1 MPSRIRQGQS
11 IATVDKE
18 RRIAAAMS
26 VSMRIANSVFGGKG
40 YRYWHF
46 DANAGN
52 GWNHEVGV
60 PGSPMVFWHVAGNC
74 LPHMEPAPFFCDRD
88 QLAMRHLSARLGHI
102 PAAAGSILLP
112 GDNEDGLVAFAATI
126 RSCEKPNYAVGSVI
140 IDPNGYYYRSAK
152 GIGAPVVGL
161 QAFVQ
166 EFPRI
171 DIILNLNMRT
181 FYLQRGAGHNVATP
195 TEVLAS
201 LHKKHW
207 LVSQAGGQSRHL
219 LAVGRNMATGDHKA
233 LGLYDANS
241 DAGRDILNVDAD
253 SGDSNVVDLFGGA
266 AA

>member
-26 VSMRIANSVFGGKG
+26 VSMRIANNVFGGKG

-60 PGSPMVFWHVAGNC
+60 PGSPVVFWHVAETC
-74 LPHMEPAPFFCDRD
+74 LRRMEPAPFFCDRD
-88 QLAMRHLSARLGHI
+88 AMAIEQLRARLGHI
-102 PAAAGSILLP
+102 PAGAGSILLP
-112 GDNEDGLVAFAATI
+112 GDNEDGLGVFADSI
-126 RSCEKPNYAVGSVI
+126 RISEKPHYAVGSLI

-152 GIGAPVVGL
+152 GIGAPVAGL
-161 QAFVQ
+161 QWFVR

-181 FYLQRGAGHNVATP
+181 FHLQRGAGHAVATP
-195 TEVLAS
+195 ASVLAS
-201 LHKKHW
+201 LNRKHW

-233 LGLYDANS
+233 LGLYDIDS
-241 DAGRDILNVDAD
+241 DAGRKILNVDAD
-253 SGDSNVVDLFGGA
+253 SADAGTDLFGETVS
-266 AA
+266 

>member
-1 MPSRIRQGQS
+1 MAARVRQGQS

-26 VSMRIANSVFGGKG
+26 VSMRIANKAFGRKG

-60 PGSPMVFWHVAGNC
+60 PGSPMVFWHVASTC

-88 QLAMRHLSARLGHI
+88 AMAIEQLRARLGHL
-102 PAAAGSILLP
+102 PAAAGSFLLP
-112 GDNEDGLVAFAATI
+112 YDNEAGLTQFAATI
-126 RSCEKPNYAVGSVI
+126 RISEKPHYAVGSLI
-140 IDPNGYYYRSAK
+140 IDPNGYYYRNAK
-152 GIGAPVVGL
+152 GIGAPIAGL
-161 QAFVQ
+161 QWFVR

-181 FYLQRGAGHNVATP
+181 FHLQRGSGHAVATP
-195 TEVLAS
+195 ASVLAS
-201 LHKKHW
+201 LNRKHW
-207 LVSQAGGQSRHL
+207 LVSRAGGQSRHL

-233 LGLYDANS
+233 LGLYDIDS
-241 DAGRDILNVDAD
+241 DVGRKILNVDAKTVD
-253 SGDSNVVDLFGGA
+253 AESDLFGETVS
-266 AA
+266 